1 MWYAFLK
8 RKRLPV
14 SEKGCPVAKRK
25 WTRQEVEDWRKKH
38 NSWFY
43 CNKED
48 ANIFVRKRCYG
59 INWAFNLGNPLSW
72 VIMAVF
78 AGVILLVAI
87 SQMFL

>member
-1 MWYAFLK
+1 M
-8 RKRLPV
+8 
-14 SEKGCPVAKRK
+14 AKRK

-59 INWAFNLGNPLSW
+59 IN
-72 VIMAVF
+72 
-78 AGVILLVAI
+78 
-87 SQMFL
+87 